1 MKGEA
6 LRGHLE
12 LLLLAALAKGPAH
25 GYALIDRLEER
36 SGGVLELTEGSVYPA
51 LHRLEQQG
59 YVTSSWTTAEGRR
72 RRTYRVSRRGQAELR
87 ARRAAWR
94 DLVSTVDLVLRPA

>member
-6 LRGHLE
+6 VRGHLE

-25 GYALIDRLEER
+25 GYALIARLEER

-59 YVTSSWTTAEGRR
+59 YVTSSWTMAEGRR
-72 RRTYRVSRRGQAELR
+72 RRTYRVSRRGQGELR
-87 ARRAAWR
+87 IRRAAWR
-94 DLVSTVDLVLRPA
+94 ELVSTVDLVVRPA

>member
-25 GYALIDRLEER
+25 GYALIERLETC

-59 YVTSSWTTAEGRR
+59 FVTSSWTTAEGRR
-72 RRTYRVSRRGQAELR
+72 RRTYRVSRRGQGELR
-87 ARRAAWR
+87 TRQASWRA
-94 DLVSTVDLVLRPA
+94 LVSTVDLVLRPA